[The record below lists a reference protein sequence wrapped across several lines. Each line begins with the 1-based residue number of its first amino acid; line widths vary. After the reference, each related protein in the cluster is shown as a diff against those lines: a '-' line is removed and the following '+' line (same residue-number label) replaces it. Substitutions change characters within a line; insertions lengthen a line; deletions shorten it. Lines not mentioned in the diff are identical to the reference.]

1 METLKT
7 IFWIALYL
15 LLLSMWF
22 GVEINLSPFSVKLTS
37 WKEGIFALLFLI
49 GAVGFMIIQNEKAEV
64 KGYLKG
70 YEEGIDK
77 GGEIAGSIW
86 RARIKETLDKLN
98 ETNNQD

>member
-7 IFWIALYL
+7 IFWIGFYLFLIALI
-15 LLLSMWF
+15 F
-22 GVEINLSPFSVKLTS
+22 GIEINFSPFSIKFTS
-37 WKEGIFALLFLI
+37 WKEGVFFIFLAIGVIGYLI
-49 GAVGFMIIQNEKAEV
+49 TQIDKAEV

-77 GGEIAGSIW
+77 GGEITDSIW
-86 RARIKETLDKLN
+86 HARIKETLDNLN